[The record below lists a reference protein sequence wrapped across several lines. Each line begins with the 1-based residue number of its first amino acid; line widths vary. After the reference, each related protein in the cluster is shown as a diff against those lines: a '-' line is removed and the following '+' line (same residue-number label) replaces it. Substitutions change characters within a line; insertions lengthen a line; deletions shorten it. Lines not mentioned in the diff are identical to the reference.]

1 MQWPTPSNF
10 VLWLLERLKPGDMHK
25 LLCMA
30 AFIGFLGALTT
41 LAFREC
47 IEWGEYLLFG
57 THDDLI
63 EAANALPLWMRFLIP
78 TLGGII
84 AGYVL
89 QWSSRCQSSNAATD
103 YMEAI
108 SIKDGSL
115 NVKQSLYRAFSS
127 ILSIVSGSSVGREAS
142 MVQLSAMTALVFGKW
157 STLSALDRR
166 LLVACG
172 GAAGITAAYNAPI
185 AGALFISEIVFKSI
199 AAQSLGPLLVASV
212 VSDLTIHAFLGH
224 KPVYEM
230 PTFTMVYDAEVL
242 LHGGV
247 GIFAGFAAP
256 FFLKSIHITRLWFRG
271 LPWGFPFKLGVGG
284 AIVGA
289 ISLLHPEVWGNGYG
303 VANQILAGQWI
314 WQALVIVMLCKFG
327 ATVAAVG
334 SGTVGG
340 IFTPSLFMGAALGF
354 LFGEGMHIV
363 WPSLAPSP
371 MYAATGMA
379 AFLAAT
385 THAPLMAILM
395 IFEMTGNYK
404 VMLPAMLAS
413 VMAYS
418 IASRVNQRSVYAD
431 SLKPEKTA
439 TNFSTMSVKEVM
451 HTDPPT
457 VRCDA
462 SLQEFERRY
471 VSSRWQNVY
480 VVDDDN
486 HFLGAVSLHDIRPV
500 LQKPSQLSSQL
511 PPQFLRKDYPRVS
524 EKSSLGRALEVFAG
538 HSGERIPVVND
549 ERKLL
554 GYIAKTDL
562 MLLLQESYV

>member
-1 MQWPTPSNF
+1 
-10 VLWLLERLKPGDMHK
+10 MHK

-30 AFIGFLGALTT
+30 ALIGFLGALST
-41 LAFREC
+41 LAFGQC
-47 IEWGEYLLFG
+47 IEWGGRLLFG
-57 THDDLI
+57 SHQDLI
-63 EAANALPLWMRFLIP
+63 KVASALPLWKRFLIP
-78 TLGGII
+78 TLGGIV

-89 QWSSRCQSSNAATD
+89 QWASRCQSSNTSTD

-108 SIKDGSL
+108 SVKDGSL
-115 NVKQSLYRAFSS
+115 NIKQSLYRALSS
-127 ILSIVSGSSVGREAS
+127 ILSIVSGSSVGREGS
-142 MVQLSAMTALVFGKW
+142 MVQLSAMTALLFGKW

-212 VSDLTIHAFLGH
+212 VSNLTIHAFLGH
-224 KPVYEM
+224 RPVYEM
-230 PTFTMVYDAEVL
+230 PFFTTVYDAEIF

-247 GIFAGFAAP
+247 GILAGLVAP
-256 FFLKSIHITRLWFRG
+256 VFLKSMAITRQWFRQIP
-271 LPWGFPFKLGVGG
+271 LGFPFKLGIGG

-303 VANQILAGQWI
+303 LVNQILDGQWV
-314 WQALVIVMLCKFG
+314 WQALIIVSLCKFV

-354 LFGEGMHIV
+354 IFGEGAHML
-363 WPSLAPSP
+363 WPSLAPSAV
-371 MYAATGMA
+371 YAATGMA

-404 VMLPAMLAS
+404 VMLPAMLAC

-418 IASRVNQRSVYAD
+418 IASRISQRSVYAD

-439 TNFSTMSVKEVM
+439 TNFSTMTVKEMM
-451 HTDPPT
+451 HNDPPT
-457 VRCDA
+457 VLHTA

-471 VSSRWQNVY
+471 VASRWQNVY
-480 VVDDDN
+480 VIDN
-486 HFLGAVSLHDIRPV
+486 EKHFLGAVSLHDIRPI
-500 LQKPSQLSSQL
+500 LQKPSQLGLQL

-524 EKSSLGRALEVFAG
+524 ESSSLGRALEVFAG
-538 HSGERIPVVND
+538 HSGERIPVIND
-549 ERKLL
+549 ENKLL